1 MRISL
6 GKVSLW
12 AHIRL
17 LTLFVAVFAMVAAGL
32 SLYMRAT
39 SPMPDMVVL
48 SPKLEIYR
56 ADAAK
61 YDTVFIGT
69 SRTLYH
75 IVPETIAT
83 SAEAQGCQAPAVFNF
98 GVHGLTGAEQDW
110 LIAEVLKAGDG
121 HLRRVILEDPLPEAR
136 APGDVSNTRS
146 RFFHGPALYKANLD
160 SILSFPES
168 TAKRLFRTGIF
179 AYGVGYD
186 LSGVG
191 RASERAFP
199 DTAADGE
206 SDVPKFRLEHGF
218 EALDEIMDD
227 SIEARRQDFLDQP
240 EKFTEALEKYSWG
253 DSPNLDARAKYMIG
267 KLRALEER
275 GLAVTLYVSPD
286 PLELDRT
293 PQVGKKVEELAP
305 DLHVVN
311 YNRPDAFPD
320 FFARSLWQDFSHVT
334 REGATLLS
342 AQIGTDFCQSG
353 MLEELSD
360 AVR

>member
-17 LTLFVAVFAMVAAGL
+17 LFLFTAVFAMVATGL

-75 IVPETIAT
+75 IVPETIADA
-83 SAEAQGCQAPAVFNF
+83 AEAAGCDVPSVFNF

-110 LIAEVLKAGDG
+110 LIAEVLKAGKD
-121 HLRRVILEDPLPEAR
+121 HLSRVVLEDPLPEAR
-136 APGDVSNTRS
+136 TPGDVSSTRA

-168 TAKRLFRTGIF
+168 MPKRLFRSGIL
-179 AYGVGYD
+179 AYGIGYD

-191 RASERAFP
+191 RAADRAFP
-199 DTAADGE
+199 AEDDA
-206 SDVPKFRLEHGF
+206 SQNDVPNSVLSMASK
-218 EALDEIMDD
+218 
-227 SIEARRQDFLDQP
+227 
-240 EKFTEALEKYSWG
+240 
-253 DSPNLDARAKYMIG
+253 
-267 KLRALEER
+267 
-275 GLAVTLYVSPD
+275 
-286 PLELDRT
+286 
-293 PQVGKKVEELAP
+293 
-305 DLHVVN
+305 
-311 YNRPDAFPD
+311 
-320 FFARSLWQDFSHVT
+320 RS
-334 REGATLLS
+334 
-342 AQIGTDFCQSG
+342 
-353 MLEELSD
+353 MK
-360 AVR
+360 

>member
-17 LTLFVAVFAMVAAGL
+17 LTLFTIVFAMVAAGL
-32 SLYMRAT
+32 SLYMRST
-39 SPMPDMVVL
+39 SPMPEMVVL

-56 ADAAK
+56 AEAAR

-83 SAEAQGCQAPAVFNF
+83 SAETAGCKAPSVFNF

-110 LIAEVLKAGDG
+110 LIEEVLKAGAD
-121 HLRRVILEDPLPEAR
+121 HLTRIVLEDPLPEAR
-136 APGDVSNTRS
+136 TPADVSSTRA

-168 TAKRLFRTGIF
+168 SAKRLFRAGIL
-179 AYGVGYD
+179 AYGIGYD

-191 RASERAFP
+191 RAADHAFP
-199 DTAADGE
+199 EISAEGE
-206 SDVPKFRLEHGF
+206 SDVAKFRREHGF
-218 EALDEIMDD
+218 EALDEVTSE
-227 SIEARRQDFLDQP
+227 SIEARHQEFLAQP
-240 EKFTEALEKYSWG
+240 EKFSEALEKYSWG
-253 DSPNLDARAKYMIG
+253 DSPNLDARANYMIG
-267 KLRALEER
+267 KLRALEAR
-275 GLAVTLYVSPD
+275 GFDVALYVSPD

-293 PQVGKKVEELAP
+293 PQVGKRVEALAS
-305 DLHVVN
+305 DIQVLN
-311 YNRPDAFPD
+311 YNRPDAYPG
-320 FFARSLWQDFSHVT
+320 FFVRDIWQDFSHVS

-342 AQIGTDFCQSG
+342 AQIGTDLCDSAALG
-353 MLEELSD
+353 EL
-360 AVR
+360 ANVIR

>member
-6 GKVSLW
+6 GIVSLW

-17 LTLFVAVFAMVAAGL
+17 LSLFAVVFALVASGL

-75 IVPETIAT
+75 IVPDTIADA
-83 SAEAQGCQAPAVFNF
+83 AEAVGCDVPSVFNF

-110 LIAEVLKAGDG
+110 LMAEVLKAGKD
-121 HLRRVILEDPLPEAR
+121 HLTRIILEDPLPEAR
-136 APGDVSNTRS
+136 TPGDVSSTRS

-168 TAKRLFRTGIF
+168 TAKRLFRSGIF

-191 RASERAFP
+191 RAADRAFP
-199 DTAADGE
+199 VDEADVQN
-206 SDVPKFRLEHGF
+206 DVPKFRLEHGF
-218 EALDEIMDD
+218 EALDEVTSD
-227 SIEARRQDFLDQP
+227 SIEARHQEFLAQP
-240 EKFTEALEKYSWG
+240 EKFAEALEKYSWG
-253 DSPNLDARAKYMIG
+253 DSPNLEARARYMIN
-267 KLRALEER
+267 KLRALQND
-275 GLAVTLYVSPD
+275 GLEVALYVSPD

-293 PQVGKKVEELAP
+293 PQVGKKVAELATDIP
-305 DLHVVN
+305 VLN
-311 YNRPDAFPD
+311 YNRPDAYPALFERD
-320 FFARSLWQDFSHVT
+320 IWQDFSHVSRT
-334 REGATLLS
+334 GANILS
-342 AQIGTDFCQSG
+342 AQIGTDFCNRAF
-353 MLEELSD
+353 LEALPD

>member
-17 LTLFVAVFAMVAAGL
+17 FTLFAFVFAMVAAGL
-32 SLYMRAT
+32 SLYMRAI
-39 SPMPDMVVL
+39 SPMPHMIVL

-56 ADAAK
+56 ADAAR

-75 IVPETIAT
+75 IVPETIAAT
-83 SAEAQGCQAPAVFNF
+83 AEATGCQAPAVFNF

-110 LIAEVLKAGDG
+110 LIAEVLKSGKG
-121 HLRRVILEDPLPEAR
+121 HLSRIILEDPLPEAR
-136 APGDVSNTRS
+136 APGDASTTRS
-146 RFFHGPALYKANLD
+146 RFFHGPDLYKANLD

-168 TAKRLFRTGIF
+168 TAKRLFRTAIF

-191 RASERAFP
+191 RAAGRAFP
-199 DTAADGE
+199 ESTEDTAN
-206 SDVPKFRLEHGF
+206 DVAKFRGEHGF
-218 EALDEIMDD
+218 EALDEIDDD
-227 SIEARRQDFLDQP
+227 SIEARHQAFVDDP
-240 EKFTEALEKYSWG
+240 EKFDQALEKYSWG
-253 DSPNLDARAKYMIG
+253 DSPNLEARANYMIG
-267 KLRALEER
+267 KLRAVQEHGIEV
-275 GLAVTLYVSPD
+275 ALYVSPD

-293 PQVGKKVEELAP
+293 PQVGKKVAELAP
-305 DLHVVN
+305 DLHVLN
-311 YNRPDAFPD
+311 YNRPDAHPE
-320 FFARSLWQDFSHVT
+320 FFNRDLWQDFSHVT

-342 AQIGTDFCQSG
+342 AQIGADFCQNF

>member
-17 LTLFVAVFAMVAAGL
+17 VFLFTLVFAVVAAGL

-39 SPMPDMVVL
+39 SPMPAMVVL

-56 ADAAK
+56 TDAGK

-75 IVPETIAT
+75 IVPETIAQA
-83 SAEAQGCQAPAVFNF
+83 SEDAGCEAPSVFNF

-110 LIAEVLKAGDG
+110 LIKEVLKAGKD
-121 HLRRVILEDPLPEAR
+121 HLTRIILEDPLPEAR
-136 APGDVSNTRS
+136 TPADVSSTRA

-168 TAKRLFRTGIF
+168 TPKRLFRSGIF

-191 RASERAFP
+191 RAADRAFP
-199 DTAADGE
+199 EAETAGT
-206 SDVPKFRLEHGF
+206 SDIPKFRREHGF
-218 EALDEIMDD
+218 EALDEVTSD
-227 SIEARRQDFLDQP
+227 SIEARHQDFLSQP
-240 EKFTEALEKYSWG
+240 EKFAEALEKYSWG
-253 DSPNLDARAKYMIG
+253 DSPNLVARANYMIG
-267 KLRALEER
+267 KLRTLEQE
-275 GLAVTLYVSPD
+275 GLEVALYVSPD

-293 PQVGKKVEELAP
+293 PQVGKKVAELAP
-305 DLHVVN
+305 DIPVFN
-311 YNRPDAFPD
+311 YNRPDAYPALFERD
-320 FFARSLWQDFSHVT
+320 IWQDFSHVS
-334 REGATLLS
+334 RAGANILS
-342 AQIGTDFCQSG
+342 TQIGTDFCHTAL
-353 MLEELSD
+353 LEEFPN

>member
-17 LTLFVAVFAMVAAGL
+17 LTLFALVFAMVAAGL
-32 SLYMRAT
+32 SLYMRVT

-75 IVPETIAT
+75 IIPETIAT
-83 SAEAQGCQAPAVFNF
+83 TAEAAGCQAPSVFNF

-110 LIAEVLKAGDG
+110 LIAEVLKAGKG
-121 HLRRVILEDPLPEAR
+121 HLSRIILEDPLPEAR
-136 APGDVSNTRS
+136 STADVSSTRA

-179 AYGVGYD
+179 AYGIGYD

-191 RASERAFP
+191 RAAERAFP
-199 DTAADGE
+199 EAAIEGE
-206 SDVPKFRLEHGF
+206 SDIPKFRREHGF
-218 EALDEIMDD
+218 EALDEIANAD
-227 SIEARRQDFLDQP
+227 IEARREDFLRQP
-240 EKFTEALEKYSWG
+240 QQFADALDKYSWG
-253 DSPNLDARAKYMIG
+253 DSPNLNARANYMID
-267 KLRALEER
+267 KLTALR
-275 GLAVTLYVSPD
+275 DQGLDVALYVSPD

-293 PQVGKKVEELAP
+293 PQVGKKVAELAP
-305 DLHVVN
+305 DLHVLN
-311 YNRPDAFPD
+311 YNRPDAYPE
-320 FFARSLWQDFSHVT
+320 FFSRDLWHDFSHVT
-334 REGATLLS
+334 RQGATLLS
-342 AQIGTDFCQSG
+342 AQIGADFCQTF

>member
-12 AHIRL
+12 THIRL
-17 LTLFVAVFAMVAAGL
+17 VFLFTAVFAMVASGL

-56 ADAAK
+56 TDAAK

-75 IVPETIAT
+75 IVPETIADA
-83 SAEAQGCQAPAVFNF
+83 AEAAGCDVPSVFNF

-110 LIAEVLKAGDG
+110 LIAEVLEAGEG
-121 HLRRVILEDPLPEAR
+121 HLTRVILEDPLPEAR
-136 APGDVSNTRS
+136 TPADVSSTRS
-146 RFFHGPALYKANLD
+146 RFFHGPAFYKANLD

-168 TAKRLFRTGIF
+168 MPKRVFRSGIF

-191 RASERAFP
+191 RAADRAFP
-199 DTAADGE
+199 IEQTVTQNDMR
-206 SDVPKFRLEHGF
+206 KFRLEHGF
-218 EALDEIMDD
+218 EALNEVTSD
-227 SIEARRQDFLDQP
+227 SIEARHQEFLDQP
-240 EKFTEALEKYSWG
+240 EKFAEALEKYSWG
-253 DSPNLDARAKYMIG
+253 DSPNLDARARYMIG
-267 KLRALEER
+267 KLRALEAE
-275 GLAVTLYVSPD
+275 GLEALLYVSPD

-293 PQVGKKVEELAP
+293 PQVGKRVAEIAP
-305 DLHVVN
+305 DIPVLN
-311 YNRPDAFPD
+311 YNQPDAYPALFERD
-320 FFARSLWQDFSHVT
+320 IWQDFSHVS
-334 REGATLLS
+334 RVGANILS
-342 AQIGTDFCQSG
+342 TQLGTDLCDRAL
-353 MLEELSD
+353 LEELPD